1 MRQRLVL
8 VGATLLDGAGAPP
21 AQGREALPYSILRRL
36 SSTSQSHAAPYSAV
50 QRLYANRKP
59 IYSGNISIQ
68 IAGNRDPI
76 LKAFDLLLLL
86 WS

>member
-8 VGATLLDGAGAPP
+8 VGATLLDGTGAPP

-59 IYSGNISIQ
+59 IYSGNIVS
-68 IAGNRDPI
+68 R
-76 LKAFDLLLLL
+76 
-86 WS
+86 